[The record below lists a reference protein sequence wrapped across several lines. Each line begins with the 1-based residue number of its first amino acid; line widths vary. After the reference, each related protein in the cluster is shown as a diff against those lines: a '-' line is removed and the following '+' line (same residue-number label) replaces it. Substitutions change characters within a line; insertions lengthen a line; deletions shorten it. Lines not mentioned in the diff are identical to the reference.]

1 MIDTNDNVHYLTA
14 KFLAKLLKP
23 LTINEFCLDY
33 FFDVA
38 CKINDIPE

>member
-1 MIDTNDNVHYLTA
+1 MIDTNDNAHYLT
-14 KFLAKLLKP
+14 AKLLKP

-33 FFDVA
+33 FFGVA